1 MQNGERTAPCTVR
14 RAAEADMEAVLEL
27 TAQIFEGEQQIP
39 REMNFIPAEK
49 QPQWFCMEQDGR
61 LVGTAA
67 VYREGGMWH
76 MGRITVA
83 PALRGQ
89 HRGTFLLKS
98 VLTEVFAQGV
108 DEIFLEA
115 RDATVHIL
123 RGFGAEI
130 VGEPF
135 AFYRGNVT
143 PILLKRADFARN
155 TRK

>member
-1 MQNGERTAPCTVR
+1 MQNSEMPCTVR
-14 RAAEADMEAVLEL
+14 RAAEVDRDAVLAL
-27 TAQIFEGEQQIP
+27 ASQIFADEQQIP

-49 QPQWFCMEQDGR
+49 QPQWFCMEQDGA

-76 MGRITVA
+76 MGRITVV

-89 HRGTFLLKS
+89 HKGTFLLKS
-98 VLTEVFAQGV
+98 VLDEVFAQGV

-123 RGFGAEI
+123 QGFGAEI

-135 AFYRGNVT
+135 AFYRGSVT